1 MAKTKRKG
9 NSLEARQRRAG
20 FTFVIH
26 YVIGLLLFFSYPLV
40 SSIIYSFS
48 DVRIEPGQIV
58 TDFVGVKYFEKL
70 LVTDPNYINDVRD
83 SLGMMFYSLP
93 IILALSLIL
102 AVILNQKFKGRTV
115 VRAIFFL
122 SVILSG
128 SVVMIQLNSTAVRMP
143 IFSQVES
150 GGAID
155 YNAIISQL
163 NLPDALTTILV
174 FLLANTVNLVWS
186 CGIQTILFL
195 AGLQSIP
202 ASMYEVSKIEGAN
215 IWEEFWFITIPSL
228 RHIISLNMIY
238 TMIDLF
244 ASNENT
250 VVAKAYSEMIA
261 QNFGEGSAMLWF
273 YFIIVIVVILI
284 VYGLYQRL
292 CVKRWE

>member
-1 MAKTKRKG
+1 MAKKHSK
-9 NSLEARQRRAG
+9 SLEANRRKAG

-26 YVIGLLLFFSYPLV
+26 YVIGLLLFFAYPV
-40 SSIIYSFS
+40 ISSIIYGFS
-48 DVRIEPGQIV
+48 DVRIEPGKIV
-58 TDFVGVKYFEKL
+58 TEYVGLSHFETL
-70 LVTDPNYINDVRD
+70 LVKDPNYLNDVRD

-102 AVILNQKFKGRTV
+102 AVLLNQTFKGRAM
-115 VRAIFFL
+115 VRGVFFL

-128 SVVMIQLNSTAVRMP
+128 SVVMMKLNGDIVKMP

-155 YNAIISQL
+155 YTSIISQL
-163 NLPDALTTILV
+163 NLPEELTTILV

-215 IWEEFWFITIPSL
+215 KWEEFWFITIPSL
-228 RHIISLNMIY
+228 RHIISLTMIY

-250 VVAKAYSEMIA
+250 VVSKAYAQMIS
-261 QNFGEGSAMLWF
+261 QNFGEGSAMIWL
-273 YFIIVIVVILI
+273 YFIVVIVVIAA
-284 VYGLYQRL
+284 VYILYQRL